1 MRKLTLIVALSGLV
15 GLGFYAYAAQ
25 QGPSPSTEKN
35 GEKAADKGA
44 EKGAEKG
51 ADKPA
56 VAPARPV
63 AVETAVVSVRDVQD
77 EATAVGTLKASESVV
92 LRPETS
98 GRVAQ
103 IGFRDGAVVAKGAL
117 LIAFDDAVQAAEVQQ
132 ARANVA
138 VARNNFKRSQELLAR
153 QFVSPQALEAAAA
166 TLQVQEAALQ
176 VAQAKAARMRL
187 LAPFAGVVGLREVS
201 VGDYVKEGESLI
213 NIEAIDRLHVD
224 FKLPET
230 RLPQLRVGQKV
241 VLSSD
246 ALPGELLSAVIE
258 ASDPQVDAAARAV
271 AVRARLDNR
280 AGKLRPGMFVRVR
293 VLFGERQGVLMVP
306 EAAIIPGQQPTVLKV
321 VDGKATPAKLRLG
334 VRRDGEVEVSAGL
347 QAGDVVV
354 TAGQLK
360 LRPGTPVKPVG
371 EGAPAATPTT
381 TPAANPAAPKAAG

>member
-25 QGPSPSTEKN
+25 QGVSPSTEKN
-35 GEKAADKGA
+35 GEKVADRSVD
-44 EKGAEKG
+44 KG

-56 VAPARPV
+56 APPPRPV
-63 AVETAVVSVRDVQD
+63 AVETSVVGARAVRD
-77 EATAVGTLKASESVV
+77 EASAVGTLKAGESVV

-103 IGFRDGAVVAKGAL
+103 IGFRDGAVVAKGAV

-201 VGDYVKEGESLI
+201 VGDYVKEGENLI
-213 NIEAIDRLHVD
+213 NIEAIARLHVD

-230 RLPQLRVGQKV
+230 RLPQLRVGQQV
-241 VLSSD
+241 ELTSD

-271 AVRARLDNR
+271 AVRARFDNR

-293 VLFGERQGVLMVP
+293 VLFGERQDVLMVP
-306 EAAIIPGQQPTVLKV
+306 EAAIIPGQQPAVLKV
-321 VDGKATPAKLRLG
+321 VDGKAQPAKLRLG
-334 VRRDGEVEVSAGL
+334 VRRDGLVEVSDGL

-371 EGAPAATPTT
+371 EAGAAAAPAPAPTPAAT
-381 TPAANPAAPKAAG
+381 KAAG

>member
-35 GEKAADKGA
+35 GEKAAEKASDRPGDKP
-44 EKGAEKG
+44 AEKG

-241 VLSSD
+241 MLSSD

-371 EGAPAATPTT
+371 EGAPATPT
-381 TPAANPAAPKAAG
+381 PAAPKAAG